1 MQPWH
6 VKKRR
11 LPRMSCPSS
20 AILHIGWHAFPP
32 SHMIKDIVSF
42 LVSLA
47 KNKFVIPAK
56 NKLFSLTYTF
66 VSNINY
72 KNLISYTD

>member
-1 MQPWH
+1 
-6 VKKRR
+6 
-11 LPRMSCPSS
+11 
-20 AILHIGWHAFPP
+20 
-32 SHMIKDIVSF
+32 MIRDIVSF

-72 KNLISYTD
+72 KNLISYTDLNKNSATRLLNMIKVAENIFHVAVNQAFLVV